1 LKSFLLSFFL
11 LLSIN
16 SIAQI
21 TIDGCVKTTENK
33 NIIGANISI
42 STNEEVFSTIS
53 DSLGVYTIKIPKGNF
68 TIDVSSIGFIKKTI
82 SQNSDQDLKLDFI
95 LQPDKSA
102 LQEVVITQAK
112 QKTISILPGSKL
124 SFNPKN
130 LSTIPSIMGTTDIIK
145 ILQLTPGVQNA
156 GDANGYLYV
165 RGGDPGHNL
174 MLYAG
179 APIYGMAH
187 LLGIFP
193 FYNAD
198 HIENIE
204 FDKSNTSAKY
214 GGRLGANI
222 LAATLKKTTKKI
234 SIQGN
239 IGLLASQ
246 LTASVSL
253 NPKTAIFISGR
264 KTYIDEIV
272 APLIEK
278 SKTDQDLQEL
288 KYGFHDT
295 NFSFTTE
302 LTDKHLLSI
311 DAFNSKDSFKIYDSK
326 LALEANLKW
335 GNELVSATSDYKI
348 SKNKTLK
355 NIFYLSQYNNK
366 LELDQSSVNM
376 NIVSSIQDLGWTSS
390 LEYKIKEIHFESG
403 FQYSK
408 YFLQPQKIEIIN
420 LGFDNLNKR
429 AQEIKASSFALYTT
443 MKVIFLKDFNA
454 ELGLRLNYYGSQDSN
469 FFHFEPRLLVN
480 YVPSRS
486 LTLFGSYTRQNQY
499 LNLIATSNVG
509 IPTDFWIGASDG
521 IPAQTSNEFSLGS
534 HYKISQ
540 KYNFILSG
548 FYRSMK
554 NLIEYPYGLTQF
566 NEITTLKN
574 DIITGSGTA
583 YGGELML
590 KKDYGKFKGWLSY
603 TLSWSKRKF
612 DALNNGEPYFAKYDR
627 RHNFALVGTYSIS
640 EKWIASATQII
651 SSGNRFTMPTS
662 WYFIN
667 NAPVKEYSDYNNAQ
681 IPTYIRTD
689 LSVNYYFTKTQ
700 TKESALNFSIYNTFI
715 VNNPLYIFA
724 NITTNEA
731 QNNVVLKTESIK
743 LYTILPSISWR
754 FKF

>member
-311 DAFNSKDSFKIYDSK
+311 DAFNSNDSFKIYDSK